1 MAFGSDFSEQWD
13 DKKLGLNWAK
23 GNGKLTFLIAHTF
36 KGIQKAFRGGQSFRV
51 CNLTIV

>member
-36 KGIQKAFRGGQSFRV
+36 KGIQKAFNGGLFFQV
-51 CNLTIV
+51 IPH